1 MPTHD
6 AEVRLRVTAD
16 LCPQMMLR
24 ILGVV
29 SRQSAIPRS
38 VAADRSAQQ
47 LQVDIA
53 LDDLAG
59 DALDRMRAQMA
70 AIVGVRSVREI

>member
-1 MPTHD
+1 MPAQPEAVH
-6 AEVRLRVTAD
+6 LRVTAD

-38 VAADRSAQQ
+38 VAADRSAEGLQ
-47 LQVDIA
+47 LDIA
-53 LDDLAG
+53 LDGLAT

-70 AIVGVRSVREI
+70 AIVGVRSVSEI